1 MAEVEREKIELE
13 LGLSI
18 GGRGSFGKYK
28 TTKKPNIGFNLET
41 REISTSPAPAPE
53 REVLDAKTKREI
65 HAMRRQEAK
74 KKRQEKRN
82 RGLRNSNNIS
92 PVTED
97 QNQDRDDEQ
106 RASKKRRYPYPS
118 FQFVPY
124 TNGFPYPYMMMP
136 WWTPNAGSTL
146 KNAVQPMP
154 CRVGFGPFYTG
165 SDLGSDKSGE
175 KTQGEDRK
183 TTSYGGYTSSS
194 THYSDSNSSETTT
207 VSESVVETREIS
219 EGPNGKRVTG
229 FLHRYAK
236 SEVNICF
243 TFLSSLITNIT
254 HSKSKLFFNGR
265 YLKTRNGFPA
275 STNFNVSSSSPT
287 VFGNWAFRFSVNNP
301 KKKMNIAYDSTVSF
315 FTNQHFWQ
323 RLESFLVIDVFF
335 LRTIGAALF
344 HHSAQNEM
352 ERTSSSSTPSSSS
365 PSKRI
370 QI

>member
-1 MAEVEREKIELE
+1 MYILSYFNPLTLQTKQSSDIFLAMAEVEREKIELE

-18 GGRGSFGKYK
+18 RGRGSFGKYK

-82 RGLRNSNNIS
+82 RGLRNSNNVS

-106 RASKKRRYPYPS
+106 RASKKRRVYPYPS

-154 CRVGFGPFYTG
+154 CRVGFGPFNTG

-194 THYSDSNSSETTT
+194 TQIY
-207 VSESVVETREIS
+207 IS
-219 EGPNGKRVTG
+219 TKGEGPNGKRFTG
-229 FLHRYAK
+229 FLYRYAK
-236 SEVNICF
+236 SEVNIVCVCRGTAF
-243 TFLSSLITNIT
+243 S
-254 HSKSKLFFNGR
+254 
-265 YLKTRNGFPA
+265 PA
-275 STNFNVSSSSPT
+275 EFVEHAGCT
-287 VFGNWAFRFSVNNP
+287 
-301 KKKMNIAYDSTVSF
+301 
-315 FTNQHFWQ
+315 
-323 RLESFLVIDVFF
+323 DV
-335 LRTIGAALF
+335 
-344 HHSAQNEM
+344 
-352 ERTSSSSTPSSSS
+352 STPLKHITVI
-365 PSKRI
+365 PSE
-370 QI
+370 